1 MAGSGAAARSIDE
14 VAVATVQRRL
24 ARLATP
30 PWLHAEIA
38 GRMAERLQLFKVA
51 PRCVVDWSSFLGA
64 GASHLVSTFPH
75 AALMAVEPNSALLE
89 RSRQALHTPWWH
101 ARRWRAPAPATLLA
115 ADPALSI
122 EAQLVWSNMALHG
135 VADPLVLM
143 QRWQRMVSPGGV
155 VMFSCLGPDSVREL
169 TELYAQLQWPAPT
182 LPFVDMHDLGDM
194 LVHAGL
200 ADPVMDQE
208 HLTVHWDSASALCND
223 LRQLGGNVSP
233 ERYTGLRTPRW
244 RAALHR
250 ALEAL
255 RDSSGRLALTFEVVY
270 GHAFK
275 AEAAVVSLSETHVS
289 LEEMRRLVHASRKGR
304 V

>member
-1 MAGSGAAARSIDE
+1 MTGSSAAVRSIDE

-24 ARLATP
+24 ARSATP

-51 PRCVVDWSSFLGA
+51 PRCVADWSSFLGA
-64 GASHLVSTFPH
+64 GAQHLTAAFPD
-75 AALMAVEPNSALLE
+75 AALVAVEPHGMLLE

-101 ARRWRAPAPATLLA
+101 ARRWRASAPATLLA
-115 ADPALSI
+115 TADVSI

-135 VADPLVLM
+135 EADPLALM
-143 QRWQRMVSPGGV
+143 QRWQRMLSPGGL
-155 VMFSCLGPDSVREL
+155 VMFSCLGPDSLREL
-169 TELYAQLQWPAPT
+169 TSLYAQLQWPAPT

-200 ADPVMDQE
+200 SDPVMDQE
-208 HLTVHWDSASALCND
+208 HLTVHWDSASALCSD

-233 ERYTGLRTPRW
+233 DRYTGLRTPRW
-244 RAALHR
+244 RQSLHQ
-250 ALEAL
+250 ALESL
-255 RDSSGRLALTFEVVY
+255 RDRSGRLALTFEVVY

-275 AEAAVVSLSETHVS
+275 AEARKQAPSDTHVS
-289 LEEMRRLVHASRKGR
+289 LDEMRRLVRAPRQRG

>member
-1 MAGSGAAARSIDE
+1 MTGSGAAARSIDE
-14 VAVATVQRRL
+14 VAVATVHRRL
-24 ARLATP
+24 ARSATP
-30 PWLHAEIA
+30 PWLHTEIA
-38 GRMAERLQLFKVA
+38 GRMADRLQLFKTA

-64 GASHLVSTFPH
+64 GAQQLSAAFPE
-75 AALMAVEPNSALLE
+75 AALMAVDPHVMLRE
-89 RSRQALHTPWWH
+89 RSRQALHRPWWH
-101 ARRWRAPAPATLLA
+101 ARRWRAPAASTLLA
-115 ADPALSI
+115 TEDGSI

-135 VADPLVLM
+135 EADPLALM
-143 QRWQRMVSPGGV
+143 QRWQRMLSPGGL
-155 VMFSCLGPDSVREL
+155 VMFSCLGPDSLREL
-169 TELYAQLQWPAPT
+169 TSLYAQLQWPAPT

-208 HLTVHWDSASALCND
+208 HLTVHWDSASALCRD

-233 ERYTGLRTPRW
+233 DRYTGLRTPRW
-244 RAALHR
+244 REALYQ

-255 RDSSGRLALTFEVVY
+255 RDRSGRLALTFEVVY

-275 AEAAVVSLSETHVS
+275 AEAAMTAPSDTLVP
-289 LEEMRRLVHASRKGR
+289 LEEMRRLVRASRKGR